1 MSSEMSERAEREDDV
16 WKFSNNNGVL
26 VGADGM
32 LYAYH
37 KTKSYVYI
45 DEVNGIGDDETPQSF
60 DNVYQQCVNA
70 HLDFFEV
77 VLDFVSFFYIEDGND
92 YMLN

>member
-37 KTKSYVYI
+37 SHLIMYISNVSTHTLIFLRSYWI
-45 DEVNGIGDDETPQSF
+45 SF
-60 DNVYQQCVNA
+60 
-70 HLDFFEV
+70 L
-77 VLDFVSFFYIEDGND
+77 SFILK
-92 YMLN
+92 MVTIIC